1 MNKKKL
7 GGIAA
12 LLGICV
18 FIYAPTVAPPLPKE
32 ERVIAFYN
40 LENCYDTI
48 DDPLTADEEF
58 TPLGNRHYTAEIMQH
73 KLSNLSRVISEL
85 GPTGRENPPDL
96 LGVAEVE
103 NIGVLQE
110 LVRRPLLAGARY
122 RIIHHDSPDPR
133 GIDVALLYQS
143 TSFKP
148 LENRPLSVAL
158 PGGTKQVRF
167 TRDIL
172 YVKGL
177 MDEDTFHILVNHWPS
192 RRGGE
197 VRSAPARTAAAK
209 ICRHLIDSL
218 VSIHPRSAI
227 IVMGDLNDDPD
238 SRSIVHWL
246 GASGKREETENNGLF
261 NPWVEL
267 YKRGIGTLA
276 NKDRWGL
283 FDQIIF
289 SRSLL
294 YPGKEGWYWGRAGI
308 CRRPYQIENQ
318 GRFKGY
324 PMRTWEGNRYRGGFS
339 DHFPTYI
346 SLFKKAG

>member
-1 MNKKKL
+1 MKKDKYFGL
-7 GGIAA
+7 ATIF
-12 LLGICV
+12 CTSV
-18 FIYAPTVAPPLPKE
+18 FLYAQSIPPKYPKE

-48 DDPLTADEEF
+48 DDPLTTDEEF
-58 TPLGNRHYTAEIMQH
+58 TPLGNRHYTAEIMRH

-85 GPTGRENPPDL
+85 GPTGREYPPDL

-103 NIGVLQE
+103 NSAVLQE
-110 LVRRPLLAGARY
+110 LVRLPLLARARY
-122 RIIHHDSPDPR
+122 RIIHHESPDPR

-143 TSFKP
+143 TSFQP
-148 LENRPLSVAL
+148 LEHRPLSVSL

-177 MDEDTFHILVNHWPS
+177 LDEDTFHILVNHWPS

-197 VRSAPARTAAAK
+197 VRSAPARMAAAK
-209 ICRHLIDSL
+209 ICRHFIDSL
-218 VSIHPRSAI
+218 ESVHPHSAI

-238 SRSIVHWL
+238 SRSIVRWL
-246 GASGKREETENNGLF
+246 GASGKKEDDGNNILF
-261 NPWVEL
+261 NPWVAF
-267 YKRGIGTLA
+267 YQKGIGTLA

-283 FDQIIF
+283 FDQILF

-294 YPGKEGWYWGRAGI
+294 FSGKKSWYWGRADI
-308 CRRPYQIENQ
+308 CRKPYLSENQ

-324 PMRTWEGNRYRGGFS
+324 PMRTWDGNRYRGGFS

-346 SLFKKAG
+346 TLIKKAG